1 MSKYLA
7 DRVASMGTTIFTE
20 MSRLAAEYKAVN
32 LGQAFP
38 DWPGHAAAKETA
50 RQAIALDLNQYA
62 ITFGVPSLR
71 QAIAEHSRRFY
82 NMDVD
87 TNSEVTVVNGCTE
100 AIFSAML
107 GLTNPGDEIILFEPF
122 YDSYLPAVE
131 FAGGIPRVITLH
143 APDWHFDEAEL
154 RAAFGP
160 RTKAILI
167 NTPHNPT
174 GKLFRRS
181 ELEMIADL
189 CQQHDVIAVT
199 DEVYEHIVF
208 DGNEHIRLAT
218 LPGMWERTITLSS
231 AGKSFS
237 LTGWKVGWAIA
248 PSDLS
253 LAVRRT
259 HQFATFATAA
269 PLQEG
274 IAVALRSDD
283 GYYRHLAADYQERR
297 DFLLA
302 ALDRAGLPPIQPH
315 GTYFIMADISD
326 LPFEDDVAFCR
337 WLVSQGGVAAIPP
350 TAFYVNKQA
359 GRHLVRFCFCKQWE
373 TLQAAAERLAALD
386 FPLGRRGA
394 GDRRS

>member
-1 MSKYLA
+1 MSSYLA
-7 DRVASMGTTIFTE
+7 DRIATMGTTIFTE
-20 MSRLAAEYKAVN
+20 MSRLAVEHNAVN

-38 DWPGHAAAKETA
+38 DWPGHPLAKEVA
-50 RQAIALDLNQYA
+50 QQKIAEDLNQYA
-62 ITFGVPSLR
+62 FAFGVQSLR
-71 QAIAEHSRRFY
+71 EAIAEHSRRFY
-82 NMDVD
+82 GMDVD
-87 TNSEVTVVNGCTE
+87 PNTEVTVVNGCTE
-100 AIFSAML
+100 AIFSSLM
-107 GLTNPGDEIILFEPF
+107 GLVNPGDEVILFEPF
-122 YDSYLPAVE
+122 YDSYLPSIE
-131 FAGGIPRVITLH
+131 FAGGTPRVVTLR

-160 RTKAILI
+160 RTKAIVI

-174 GKLFRRS
+174 GKVFSRE
-181 ELEMIADL
+181 ELSLIAEL
-189 CQQHDVIAVT
+189 CQEHDVIAVT

-248 PSDLS
+248 PADLS

-259 HQFATFATAA
+259 HQFSTFATAA

-274 IAVALRSDD
+274 IAAALRSDD
-283 GYYRHLAADYQERR
+283 SYYRHLAEDYQERR
-297 DFLLA
+297 DFLLG
-302 ALDRAGLPPIQPH
+302 ALDRAGLPPIRPD
-315 GTYFIMADISD
+315 GTYFIMVEIDD

-337 WLVSQGGVAAIPP
+337 WLVTEGGIAAIPP
-350 TAFYVNKQA
+350 SAFYINKEA

-373 TLQAAAERLAALD
+373 TLQAAAERLAAID
-386 FPLGRRGA
+386 FYNR
-394 GDRRS
+394 